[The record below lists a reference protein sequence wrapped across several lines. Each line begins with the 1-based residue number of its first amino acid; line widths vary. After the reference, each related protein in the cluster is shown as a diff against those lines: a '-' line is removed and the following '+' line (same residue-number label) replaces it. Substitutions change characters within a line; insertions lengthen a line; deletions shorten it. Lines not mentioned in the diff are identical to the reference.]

1 MSSVESALPHAE
13 KGVKTHMSLS
23 LLLASLLLS
32 NPLILLTSYV
42 SMGNSFPQPLNDE
55 EEAHFLTLH
64 EQGDP
69 AAKNVLVER
78 NLRLVAHIV
87 KKYNSPGNN
96 PDDLISIGTIGLIK
110 AVNTYN
116 RDKEVRLATYAA
128 KCIENEI
135 LMHLRMTKKTRV
147 EISLND
153 PIGTDKDG
161 NEISFND
168 ILGTDA
174 DDILE
179 RLNTKMQVK
188 KLYRAIRTL
197 LAEREQVVI
206 IKRFGLAG
214 EACKTQ
220 REVAEDLGISR
231 SYVSRIEKKAIS
243 KLKEAFPDETY
254 SNQN

>member
-1 MSSVESALPHAE
+1 MSI
-13 KGVKTHMSLS
+13 SLFLTS
-23 LLLASLLLS
+23 LFLGNPLLLLS
-32 NPLILLTSYV
+32 SYV

-55 EEAHFLTLH
+55 EEAHYLNLYQ
-64 EQGDP
+64 EGDKE
-69 AAKNVLVER
+69 AKNILVER

-87 KKYNSPGNN
+87 KKYGNTGKN

-116 RDKEVRLATYAA
+116 PGKGIRLATYAA

-135 LMHLRMTKKTRV
+135 LMSIRSNKKIKT

-174 DDILE
+174 DAILE
-179 RLNTKMQVK
+179 HIDGKMQVK
-188 KLYRAIRTL
+188 KLYAAIQSHLNDR
-197 LAEREQVVI
+197 ERLII
-206 IKRFGLAG
+206 IKRFGL
-214 EACKTQ
+214 ENQNCKTQ
-220 REVAEDLGISR
+220 REVAKELNISR

-243 KLKEAFPDETY
+243 KLKEAFADDIP
-254 SNQN
+254 